1 MIVNKTVTSTALG
14 FTEERLLE
22 HFCKLGED
30 QRKLLVDVAGALSE
44 DDYTE
49 ARNLLKRKTESQL
62 KEDKEFAETLMAR
75 YSKTLSEET
84 QKRIRE
90 RLTSRLN
97 RNQRSY

>member
-1 MIVNKTVTSTALG
+1 MTVNRTVTCTASD

-22 HFCKLGED
+22 HFWKLD
-30 QRKLLVDVAGALSE
+30 QEEQKVLVNVAGALSE
-44 DDYTE
+44 DNYTE
-49 ARNLLKRKTESQL
+49 ARNLLKRKTAIQL
-62 KEDKEFAETLMAR
+62 KEDTEFVETLMSR

-97 RNQRSY
+97 RNLRSY